1 LLFTAFAASACGD
14 DGSSSS
20 AKIEGCLDIAEVI
33 VGRGAACRSTVGT
46 GALDP
51 VLIATPNDG
60 LLLSPGKGEML
71 YQSRDL
77 GGSWQPI
84 DPTGKGADKGSRL
97 HPYLHRDAA
106 MGRIYFNYFNLGRG
120 APECPD
126 NSGTNLWFSDDDG
139 ATWKGRSV
147 GCGSHDWAK
156 VITGPAPTP
165 ALAAAL
171 QSSGAKSVVYLCATG
186 PTLII
191 GPDHMCYRSSDGG
204 DSFVATR
211 APGANS
217 VDSPE
222 PLHPIAFPQAG
233 VVASD
238 GFIYKSHATVE
249 GQLALKVSR
258 DGGDS
263 WEKKPVPE
271 AQLAGGYTNFLSS
284 NLAIDSEDSLYLVW
298 VDDRDLL
305 PYLSIS
311 RDRGATWSARTKLSA
326 DEVKHGAYPNVA
338 VFAPGHIAVAYYG
351 SPSAEGTG
359 DGYSSPDGRPYHAY
373 LSVSKQTTGAPS
385 FVTARINA
393 EDAPVVASWSF
404 PTSEYLG
411 PPVLTSDGSV
421 WAAYVNTSST
431 LIGRLALP

>member
-1 LLFTAFAASACGD
+1 M
-14 DGSSSS
+14 
-20 AKIEGCLDIAEVI
+20 
-33 VGRGAACRSTVGT
+33 GRGAACRSTVGT

-51 VLIATPNDG
+51 VLITTRNDG
-60 LLLSPGKGEML
+60 LLLSPGQGAML
-71 YQSRDL
+71 YRSSDL
-77 GGSWQPI
+77 GGSWQPL
-84 DPTGKGADKGSRL
+84 DPTGSGADKGARL
-97 HPYLHRDAA
+97 HPYLHRDPAS
-106 MGRIYFNYFNLGRG
+106 GRTYFNYFNFGRG
-120 APECPD
+120 APGCD
-126 NSGTNLWFSDDDG
+126 ASSGTNLWFSDDDG

-165 ALAAAL
+165 ALGSAL

-191 GPDHMCYRSSDGG
+191 GPDHMCYRSTDGG
-204 DSFVATR
+204 DSFVAT
-211 APGANS
+211 ATPAANS
-217 VDSPE
+217 VDSPVA
-222 PLHPIAFPQAG
+222 LVPIAFPQAG

-238 GFIYKSHATVE
+238 GIIYKSHAAVD
-249 GQLALKVSR
+249 GQLALKISR

-263 WEKKPVPE
+263 WEKKLVAE

-284 NLAIDSEDSLYLVW
+284 NLAIDSEDTLYLVW
-298 VDDRDLL
+298 VDDRDVL

-311 RDRGATWSARTKLSA
+311 RDRGVTWSARTKLSA

-351 SPSAEGTG
+351 SPSADGTG
-359 DGYSSPDGRPYHAY
+359 DGYSGPDGRPYHAY

-404 PTSEYLG
+404 ATSEYLG
-411 PPVLTSDGSV
+411 PPVLTSDGTV
-421 WAAYVNTSST
+421 WAAFVNTDSV
-431 LIGRLALP
+431 LIGRLEL